1 MLSLDGSVVLL
12 RDNAKF
18 GSKAG
23 ESEDA
28 RVDWEVDNVEVGSSS
43 SGETQES
50 NRLISHATML
60 NEGGANGS
68 LGRSALYLG
77 DDEKGSLSSL
87 RTRA

>member
-1 MLSLDGSVVLL
+1 VVLL

-23 ESEDA
+23 EPEDE
-28 RVDWEVDNVEVGSSS
+28 RVDWEVDDVGVGSSS

-60 NEGGANGS
+60 NEGGSQRES
-68 LGRSALYLG
+68 LMMIVSLFGGRREGQPNLA
-77 DDEKGSLSSL
+77 
-87 RTRA
+87 

>member
-1 MLSLDGSVVLL
+1 VVLL

-23 ESEDA
+23 EPEDES
-28 RVDWEVDNVEVGSSS
+28 VDWEVEVVVVGSSS

-60 NEGGANGS
+60 NEGEVNGS
-68 LGRSALYLG
+68 LG
-77 DDEKGSLSSL
+77 
-87 RTRA
+87 

>member
-1 MLSLDGSVVLL
+1 MVLL

-23 ESEDA
+23 ELEDE
-28 RVDWEVDNVEVGSSS
+28 RVDGEVDDMGVGSSS

-60 NEGGANGS
+60 NEGGNQRKSRMIGS
-68 LGRSALYLG
+68 LLGRSLI
-77 DDEKGSLSSL
+77 SL
-87 RTRA
+87 RQKA

>member
-1 MLSLDGSVVLL
+1 MELRIYCGRDSARALPRPILSLDGSVVLL

-28 RVDWEVDNVEVGSSS
+28 RVDWEVDDVGVGSSS

-60 NEGGANGS
+60 NEGEVNGG
-68 LGRSALYLG
+68 LG
-77 DDEKGSLSSL
+77 
-87 RTRA
+87 